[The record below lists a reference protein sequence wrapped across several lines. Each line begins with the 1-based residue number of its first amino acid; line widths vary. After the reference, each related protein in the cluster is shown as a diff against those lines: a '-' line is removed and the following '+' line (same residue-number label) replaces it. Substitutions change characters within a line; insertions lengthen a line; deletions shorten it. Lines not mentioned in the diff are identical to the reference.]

1 MIKTESIS
9 YTYDGNLNFNF
20 PDIHLNDGGCLLV
33 LGNSGVGKTTFL
45 QILAGLLKSESG
57 KVQLGNTNYNDLSA
71 NEMDYFRGA
80 NIGVIF
86 QKSYFVRNLN
96 VFENL
101 KLSLVLSNKNYED
114 NNIYNLLDDIG
125 LGDKLY
131 CMPYDLSQ
139 GEQQRAAIAL
149 AVIKNPELIL
159 ADEPTSSLDDDNCQK
174 TISLLKKQA
183 DKNKSKLIIIT
194 HDNRIKNQFN
204 NSITL

>member
-9 YTYDGNLNFNF
+9 YTYDGNLNLNF
-20 PDIHLNDGGCLLV
+20 PDIHLNDGECLLV

-114 NNIYNLLDDIG
+114 NNIFNLLDDIG

>member
-20 PDIHLNDGGCLLV
+20 PDIHLNDGECLLV

-114 NNIYNLLDDIG
+114 NNIFNLLDDIG

>member
-20 PDIHLNDGGCLLV
+20 PDIHLSEGDSLLV

-45 QILAGLLKSESG
+45 HILAELLKSESG
-57 KVQLGNTNYNDLSA
+57 KIQLGNTNYNDLSV

-101 KLSLVLSNKNYED
+101 KLSLNLSNKNYEEND
-114 NNIYNLLDDIG
+114 IINQLDEIG

-131 CMPYDLSQ
+131 SMLM
-139 GEQQRAAIAL
+139 I
-149 AVIKNPELIL
+149 
-159 ADEPTSSLDDDNCQK
+159 
-174 TISLLKKQA
+174 
-183 DKNKSKLIIIT
+183 
-194 HDNRIKNQFN
+194 
-204 NSITL
+204 